1 MKFKQ
6 QFTFEQR
13 IAEAERIVTKY
24 PDRIPVIC
32 ELNEN
37 SVLKDF
43 IKSQLKMQKKTPFE
57 LDKKKYLIPSDFTI
71 GQFMYVIRKR
81 LKLPSEKAVF
91 LFCNNFIPSSTTTIT
106 SLYNSLKDKD
116 KFLYLNY
123 GYENTFGTGVCPR

>member
-13 IAEAERIVTKY
+13 IDEAERIVTKY

-32 ELNEN
+32 EFNEN
-37 SVLKDF
+37 SIIKDF
-43 IKSQLKMQKKTPFE
+43 IQRQLKMQKKTPFE

-81 LKLPSEKAVF
+81 LKLPSEKAIF
-91 LFCNNFIPSSTTTIT
+91 LFCNNFIPSSTRTIT
-106 SLYNSLKDKD
+106 SLYNSFKDKD
-116 KFLYLNY
+116 KFLYLKY
-123 GYENTFGTGVCPR
+123 GFENTFGTAGCHH